1 MQESDMGDT
10 FTHLTTWKRMKQ
22 KKPDLMQPQPS
33 LPEYY
38 GSSEEDLRTY
48 CDTVQAFYPKV
59 DDPFQEDVDE
69 RALVLA
75 SGGRPHGRGRV
86 LDKVARPD
94 MNLSR
99 VKATLP
105 PAPLSRILDS
115 LVDPLPPM

>member
-1 MQESDMGDT
+1 MRTYEPLQES
-10 FTHLTTWKRMKQ
+10 LN
-22 KKPDLMQPQPS
+22 
-33 LPEYY
+33 
-38 GSSEEDLRTY
+38 
-48 CDTVQAFYPKV
+48 AFYPEV
-59 DDPFQEDVDE
+59 DDPLQEDVDE
-69 RALVLA
+69 RALVLV

-105 PAPLSRILDS
+105 PTPLSRIVDS